1 MKFKDR
7 IKSYG
12 FWTALSAS
20 IVLLVQ
26 AIGRCFGFQVEE
38 HLVSDIIMSVCG
50 VLVVLGIVVMP
61 KKDNSSESTKNQP
74 KQDSNSTNSETQEEA
89 KIIEA
94 EEETKKE

>member
-1 MKFKDR
+1 M
-7 IKSYG
+7 
-12 FWTALSAS
+12 
-20 IVLLVQ
+20 Q